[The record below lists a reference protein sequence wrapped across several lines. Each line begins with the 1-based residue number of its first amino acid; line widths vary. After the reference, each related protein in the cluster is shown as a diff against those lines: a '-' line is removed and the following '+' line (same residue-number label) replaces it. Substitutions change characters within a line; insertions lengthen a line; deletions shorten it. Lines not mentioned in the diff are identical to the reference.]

1 MRFWEHIFDF
11 QTAVNVPLR
20 NIVILQ
26 HLDALRRKG
35 LGRFAL
41 TGILHDLERLFR
53 LNALVQQIGHD
64 AVTGPDDIR
73 NGAGAVVDEILG
85 VAQPYVRSVGQTGNL
100 QKVAELL
107 GLGIQ
112 QHLDG
117 KARAHFRNSQTAGLA
132 VDFFRRNAQHRG
144 IRTHLNDLGICGGN
158 VVDGESG
165 CLLQVLIHGGDDVS
179 QFVQFQDG
187 IVQGVEVEVGS

>member
-20 NIVILQ
+20 NIVVLQ

-64 AVTGPDDIR
+64 AVTGSDDI
-73 NGAGAVVDEILG
+73 GMVQVPLSM
-85 VAQPYVRSVGQTGNL
+85 RSL
-100 QKVAELL
+100 ALPA
-107 GLGIQ
+107 I
-112 QHLDG
+112 HP
-117 KARAHFRNSQTAGLA
+117 FRGTDRKPAKS
-132 VDFFRRNAQHRG
+132 R
-144 IRTHLNDLGICGGN
+144 
-158 VVDGESG
+158 
-165 CLLQVLIHGGDDVS
+165 
-179 QFVQFQDG
+179 
-187 IVQGVEVEVGS
+187 